1 MCSRMRKTMM
11 MVLPLN
17 SDSED
22 DANGVDNA
30 EVNQEGHEASI
41 FTIAFS
47 PNGKLLVTG
56 GQDGFCRSVTHLIE
70 CSAKPKYCS
79 LVIAGSGVKSKYCN
93 CRLWQAD
100 DGWRCSQKWE
110 HARCW
115 KLFSGRQPP
124 LRLPLMPKILITST
138 AIHFLKAND
147 THYSQTPCD
156 DNDNDKYIHKDK

>member
-1 MCSRMRKTMM
+1 MM

-56 GQDGFCRSVTHLIE
+56 GQDGFCRSVTYL
-70 CSAKPKYCS
+70 
-79 LVIAGSGVKSKYCN
+79 IAGSKS
-93 CRLWQAD
+93 LD
-100 DGWRCSQKWE
+100 D
-110 HARCW
+110 A
-115 KLFSGRQPP
+115 
-124 LRLPLMPKILITST
+124 
-138 AIHFLKAND
+138 
-147 THYSQTPCD
+147 
-156 DNDNDKYIHKDK
+156 